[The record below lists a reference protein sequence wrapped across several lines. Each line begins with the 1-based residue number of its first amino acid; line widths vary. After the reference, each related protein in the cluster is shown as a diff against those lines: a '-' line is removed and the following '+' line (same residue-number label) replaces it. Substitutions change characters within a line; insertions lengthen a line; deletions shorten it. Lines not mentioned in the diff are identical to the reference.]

1 MLCVA
6 FTYAGIRDS
15 LDESDCSRTG
25 DVEYLNNN
33 GKRGDG
39 LGGEGQSR
47 CKLSV
52 IRGREKS
59 GFLGGVAGLR
69 REATKKTVVNR
80 IGIKARD

>member
-33 GKRGDG
+33 AKQGDG

-47 CKLSV
+47 RKVVGHSREREV
-52 IRGREKS
+52 GISRWRGWTSKGGNEKDR
-59 GFLGGVAGLR
+59 G
-69 REATKKTVVNR
+69 
-80 IGIKARD
+80 